1 MLVFCWP
8 FDQSHTYFT
17 IYLRLHHCYCDPL
30 IICGHS
36 FCHLTWYQLI
46 SLRYM
51 VDIYNTREIIL
62 HIITVNTAI
71 FYSRENVGSFEWKTS
86 VLCKKKKVY

>member
-1 MLVFCWP
+1 
-8 FDQSHTYFT
+8 
-17 IYLRLHHCYCDPL
+17 
-30 IICGHS
+30 
-36 FCHLTWYQLI
+36 
-46 SLRYM
+46 M

-86 VLCKKKKVY
+86 VLCKKRKYTELGVRKSCSLILFLELIYMRPWSNHLNSLQDCT